1 MAKHPVGDIR
11 NVAFVGHGAVGK
23 TTLSDLMLF
32 KAGAVSRAG
41 SVDDGS
47 SVLDSDDEAKHHK
60 HSITSTLVHFTHG
73 GKYINVLDTP
83 GYPDF
88 IGQAIVAL
96 RAVETAVVTLSAAA
110 GIEVNTRRMFN
121 LAGAAGL
128 GRMIAVSKCDLEN
141 INFDRLMESI
151 RETFGNACVPMNLP
165 VGLGPKFSGVVSTL
179 EVPSSVPPDTAAD
192 PAEWNQAVMDA
203 IVESNESLME
213 RYLNGEQLP
222 PEEVAAGL
230 SKAVAGGTLI
240 PIFFVSAKLG
250 VGIPELMDALAR
262 FALSPLELPRK
273 AKNAAGEEVTI
284 VSAPDG
290 PLVAQV
296 FKTRIDSFV
305 AKMSFLRVFS
315 GTLKKDMAI
324 HATQAA
330 KAIKVPQLLEMQGHQ
345 HTSLEEATAGD
356 IAVVVKVED
365 LAVGDTI
372 TKDAGT
378 YVMPPIKFP
387 TPMIGLAVEPKSRAD
402 QQKISGALQKI
413 AEEDQTFVLSR
424 ETQTKEMVIHGMSEL
439 HLQMMQERVHKRDKV
454 EMVSKPPKIPY
465 RETVAGHAEGFY
477 RHKKQS
483 GGSGQF
489 AEVHFRI
496 SPVPHGIKPEEFFTK
511 DRFVS
516 MRSFHYDP
524 ALNYAFVDRVTGGSV
539 PNNFIPAVEKGIK
552 ERMEQGVIAG
562 YQVQDVACELFFG
575 KDHPVDSNETAFRT
589 AARMCFRNVFRE
601 ARPVL
606 LEPIV
611 TAEITV
617 PAEKLGDITSD
628 LNGRRGRVEGMDN
641 APGGF
646 QVIRAKAPLSEMMT
660 YARSLSSMTGGQGS
674 FTLEFSHYDIVPPNE
689 QQKIVA
695 AAQKHH
701 EEEEE

>member
-1 MAKHPVGDIR
+1 MAKHAVADIR

-23 TTLSDLMLF
+23 TTLADLMLF
-32 KAGAVSRAG
+32 KSGTVTRAG

-47 SVLDSDDEAKHHK
+47 SVLDSDEEAKHHK
-60 HSITSTLVHFTHG
+60 HSITSTLVHLTHA
-73 GKYINVLDTP
+73 GKRINVLDTP

-88 IGQAIVAL
+88 IGQAIGAL
-96 RAVETAVVTLSAAA
+96 SAVETAIVTLSAGA
-110 GIEVNTRRMFN
+110 GIEVNTRRTFN

-128 GRMIAVSKCDLEN
+128 GRIVVMNKCDLEN
-141 INFDRLMESI
+141 ITFDRLLDSL
-151 RETFGNACVPMNLP
+151 RETFGNACVPVNLP
-165 VGLGPKFSGVVSTL
+165 IGLGPKFSGVVSTL
-179 EVPSSVPPDTAAD
+179 EVPSPVPDGVAAD
-192 PAEWNQAVMDA
+192 PADWNQTVMDA
-203 IVESNESLME
+203 IVEADESLME
-213 RYLNGEQLP
+213 RYLEGEKLT
-222 PEEVAAGL
+222 PEEIAGGL
-230 SKAVAGGTLI
+230 SKAVAAGTLI
-240 PIFFVSAKLG
+240 PIVFVSAKTG

-273 AKNAAGEEVTI
+273 AKNAAGQEVTI
-284 VSAPDG
+284 APAPDG

-296 FKTRIDSFV
+296 FKTRIDPLV
-305 AKMSFLRVFS
+305 AKMSFIRVFS

-324 HATQAA
+324 HASRAA
-330 KAIKVPQLLEMQGHQ
+330 KTIKVPQLLEMQGHQ
-345 HTSLEEATAGD
+345 HTQLEEAAAGD

-372 TKDAGT
+372 TKDANT
-378 YVMPPIKFP
+378 FVVPPLKFP

-424 ETQTKEMVIHGMSEL
+424 DTQTKELVIRGMSEL
-439 HLQMMQERVHKRDKV
+439 HLAMMQERVHKRDKV

-496 SPVPHGIKPEEFFTK
+496 SPIPHGIKPEEYFTK
-511 DRFVS
+511 DRFAS
-516 MRSFHYDP
+516 MRSYHYDP
-524 ALNYAFVDRVTGGSV
+524 DLNYAFVDRVTGGTV

-552 ERMEQGVIAG
+552 ERMEQGVVAG

-601 ARPVL
+601 SKPVL

-674 FTLEFSHYDIVPPNE
+674 FTLEFSHYDTVPPNE

-695 AAQKHH
+695 AAQKH

>member
-1 MAKHPVGDIR
+1 MRRGRPR
-11 NVAFVGHGAVGK
+11 R
-23 TTLSDLMLF
+23 
-32 KAGAVSRAG
+32 SRSRSFWKCRG
-41 SVDDGS
+41 
-47 SVLDSDDEAKHHK
+47 
-60 HSITSTLVHFTHG
+60 TSTRH
-73 GKYINVLDTP
+73 
-83 GYPDF
+83 
-88 IGQAIVAL
+88 
-96 RAVETAVVTLSAAA
+96 
-110 GIEVNTRRMFN
+110 
-121 LAGAAGL
+121 
-128 GRMIAVSKCDLEN
+128 
-141 INFDRLMESI
+141 
-151 RETFGNACVPMNLP
+151 
-165 VGLGPKFSGVVSTL
+165 
-179 EVPSSVPPDTAAD
+179 
-192 PAEWNQAVMDA
+192 
-203 IVESNESLME
+203 
-213 RYLNGEQLP
+213 
-222 PEEVAAGL
+222 
-230 SKAVAGGTLI
+230 
-240 PIFFVSAKLG
+240 
-250 VGIPELMDALAR
+250 
-262 FALSPLELPRK
+262 
-273 AKNAAGEEVTI
+273 
-284 VSAPDG
+284 
-290 PLVAQV
+290 
-296 FKTRIDSFV
+296 
-305 AKMSFLRVFS
+305 
-315 GTLKKDMAI
+315 
-324 HATQAA
+324 
-330 KAIKVPQLLEMQGHQ
+330 
-345 HTSLEEATAGD
+345 LEEATAGD

-378 YVMPPIKFP
+378 FVMPPIKFP

-424 ETQTKEMVIHGMSEL
+424 DSQTKEMVIHGMSEL

-496 SPVPHGIKPEEFFTK
+496 SPIPHGIKPEEFFTK

-601 ARPVL
+601 AKPVL

-611 TAEITV
+611 MAEITV

-674 FTLEFSHYDIVPPNE
+674 FTLEFSHYDIGPAQRAAKDRRGGAKAPRGGRG
-689 QQKIVA
+689 IVHA
-695 AAQKHH
+695 A
-701 EEEEE
+701 